1 MVLEGANLVNRAVL
15 STDYDG
21 VSLFSKK
28 NPGLYKKEAQSWLK
42 MVKISYLCINEVFF
56 SHVPV

>member
-1 MVLEGANLVNRAVL
+1 MKPLLLGSFKGVVLELNWVSKAVL

-28 NPGLYKKEAQSWLK
+28 NPGLYEKEAKS
-42 MVKISYLCINEVFF
+42 CIKNG
-56 SHVPV
+56 